1 MFTVEMDF
9 DEIAITILDES
20 GQYEDVQFFIYD
32 DIVYIRQ
39 FFEQVGAFSVIAMT
53 PEMFEEFR
61 KALEKPEGAYIM
73 RDVKNEN

>member
-9 DEIAITILDES
+9 DEVAITILDDT

-39 FFEQVGAFSVIAMT
+39 YFEQVEAFSVIAMT

-61 KALEKPEGAYIM
+61 KSFDKPEGAYIT
-73 RDVKNEN
+73 RSVKK

>member
-9 DEIAITILDES
+9 DEVAITILDDT

-39 FFEQVGAFSVIAMT
+39 YFEQVEAFSVIAMT

-61 KALEKPEGAYIM
+61 KAFDKPEGAYIM
-73 RDVKNEN
+73 RSTKNEN

>member
-9 DEIAITILDES
+9 DEVAITILDDT

-39 FFEQVGAFSVIAMT
+39 YFEQVEAFSVIAMT

-61 KALEKPEGAYIM
+61 KSFDKSEGAYIT
-73 RDVKNEN
+73 RSVKK

>member
-9 DEIAITILDES
+9 DEIAITILDET

-39 FFEQVGAFSVIAMT
+39 YFEKVDAFGVVAMT

-61 KALEKPEGAYIM
+61 KSLDKPEGAYIV
-73 RDVKNEN
+73 RDGKNDD